1 MCLSIHVSD
10 KEMKRDILLCVAVA
24 LSVVASYMAYVA
36 VQPVREDLYFSYTH
50 IPAALICFLAFFV
63 SLVASIMYLW
73 KRKRGY
79 DRAAEVS
86 TILGLVYGAV
96 ALISGAIWANAA
108 WGAYWNWDPKQAT
121 MLILCIAY
129 MGYLSLKLSIGGV
142 EKRALVGAVYNI
154 LAFSTI
160 PLTFLSVTLWG
171 SLHPKASEVTMS
183 LPVKQ
188 TLSLNLIA
196 ALLFFVYLLIT
207 AFAVWSLEDRVNRL
221 TYEKGEG
228 GD

>member
-1 MCLSIHVSD
+1 
-10 KEMKRDILLCVAVA
+10 MKRDILLCVAVA
-24 LSVVASYMAYVA
+24 VSVVASYMAYVA

-50 IPAALICFLAFFV
+50 VPVALICFLAFFV
-63 SLVASIMYLW
+63 SLVASVMYLW
-73 KRKRGY
+73 KRNMEY

-86 TILGLVYGAV
+86 AILGLVYGAV
-96 ALISGAIWANAA
+96 ALISGSIWANAT
-108 WGAYWNWDPKQAT
+108 WGAYWNWDPKQTT
-121 MLILCIAY
+121 MLILWIAY

-142 EKRALVGAVYNI
+142 EKGALVGAVYNI

-171 SLHPKASEVTMS
+171 SLHPKASEISMA

-221 TYEKGEG
+221 TYEKGGEEG
-228 GD
+228 GGGD

>member
-1 MCLSIHVSD
+1 
-10 KEMKRDILLCVAVA
+10 MKRDILLCAAVA
-24 LSVVASYMAYVA
+24 LGVVASYMAYVA

-63 SLVASIMYLW
+63 SLVASVMYLW
-73 KRKRGY
+73 KRKREY

-86 TILGLVYGAV
+86 AILGLVYGAV

-121 MLILCIAY
+121 MLILWIAY

-142 EKRALVGAVYNI
+142 EKGALVGAVYNI

-183 LPVKQ
+183 LPVRQ

-207 AFAVWSLEDRVNRL
+207 ALAVWSLEDRVNRL

>member
-24 LSVVASYMAYVA
+24 VSVVASYMAYVA

>member
-1 MCLSIHVSD
+1 
-10 KEMKRDILLCVAVA
+10 MKRDILLCVAAAV
-24 LSVVASYMAYVA
+24 SVVASYMAYVA

-50 IPAALICFLAFFV
+50 VPAALICFLAFFV
-63 SLVASIMYLW
+63 SLVASIMYLC
-73 KRKRGY
+73 KRKREY
-79 DRAAEVS
+79 DRVAEVS
-86 TILGLVYGAV
+86 AILGLVYGAV
-96 ALISGAIWANAA
+96 ALVSGAIWAHAT
-108 WGAYWNWDPKQAT
+108 WYETTGMYWSWDPKQAT
-121 MLILCIAY
+121 MLILCVAY

-160 PLTFLSVTLWG
+160 PLTFLSVSLWS
-171 SLHPKASEVTMS
+171 SLHPIASEVSMS

-207 AFAVWSLEDRVNRL
+207 AFTVWSLEDRVDRIA
-221 TYEKGEG
+221 YEKGG